1 MRNCDTPAAT
11 ATAAGFNSAIA
22 RTGSL
27 IAIAAAGAVMTGTR
41 ESMLRSFH
49 AAAFVGFALCA
60 VSATVVWRM
69 LPRTIRASVA

>member
-1 MRNCDTPAAT
+1 
-11 ATAAGFNSAIA
+11 
-22 RTGSL
+22 
-27 IAIAAAGAVMTGTR
+27 MTGTR

-60 VSATVVWRM
+60 VSATIVWRM